1 MQYFRSLLVAL
12 TLTAGSPSFADDVK
26 PSPSDARPSMPF
38 TGTAT
43 MLDDGSIVLHLR
55 LTSDGKPTPTAD
67 DTITYKTTDRG
78 YDSVLRHLGGLNPG
92 DTRDFSP
99 WKD

>member
-1 MQYFRSLLVAL
+1 MRYSGLFLILL
-12 TLTAGSPSFADDVK
+12 TLGATSASSADDIM
-26 PSPSDARPSMPF
+26 PSRSDARPSMPYA
-38 TGTAT
+38 GTAT
-43 MLDDGSIVLHLR
+43 MLDDGSLVLHLR
-55 LTSDGKPTPTAD
+55 STSDGKPVDETL
-67 DTITYKTTDRG
+67 TYKTTDRG

>member
-1 MQYFRSLLVAL
+1 MRYSGLFLILL
-12 TLTAGSPSFADDVK
+12 TLGASSASAADDM
-26 PSPSDARPSMPF
+26 PSRSDARPSIPYA
-38 TGTAT
+38 GTAT
-43 MLDDGSIVLHLR
+43 MLDDGSLVLHFR
-55 LTSDGKPTPTAD
+55 STSDGKPVDETL
-67 DTITYKTTDRG
+67 TYKTTDRG

>member
-1 MQYFRSLLVAL
+1 
-12 TLTAGSPSFADDVK
+12 
-26 PSPSDARPSMPF
+26 MPYE
-38 TGTAT
+38 GTAT
-43 MLDDGSIVLHLR
+43 MQDDGSLVLHLR
-55 LTSDGKPTPTAD
+55 LTSDGKRVDETL
-67 DTITYKTTDRG
+67 TYKTTDRG